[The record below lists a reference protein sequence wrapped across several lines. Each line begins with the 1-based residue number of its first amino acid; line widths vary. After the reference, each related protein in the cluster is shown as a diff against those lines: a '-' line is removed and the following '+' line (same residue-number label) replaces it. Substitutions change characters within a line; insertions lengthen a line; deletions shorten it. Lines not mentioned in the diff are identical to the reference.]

1 MNLQHRVGH
10 CGEHMLS
17 FQDEDVP
24 HPQCQGEWSLG
35 ERAGSKQGHSGE
47 GVQGLAREG
56 WSQAVPCSTTGTYPT
71 AGGTMSTAH
80 LPAH

>member
-17 FQDEDVP
+17 FQDEDIP

-56 WSQAVPCSTTGTYPT
+56 WSQESHALPQELISLL
-71 AGGTMSTAH
+71 GGTMATAH
-80 LPAH
+80 FPGH